1 MRTGTRHFRGIF
13 RALAACLLLM
23 SLALPAWAA
32 GQPAKPA
39 KPGRFVIRA
48 TTINKRRYL
57 PLKSVAEYYKLVYR
71 PNIKEKSAVLF
82 NAAGTAK
89 VAVFKANSRSFTLNG
104 TTASLS
110 FPVVIHQGQFML
122 EQTDFQDFLD
132 PIMRPHSIPK
142 RRIRTIMLDAG
153 HGGKDTGA
161 QAGGRN
167 EKDINLLMVRRI
179 GAILTMRGY
188 TVLYTRTDDKFVELK
203 DRSKAADK
211 HKPDLFISIHCN
223 AIAPEQADKI
233 SGIEV
238 YVANAKGVPSYGGDV
253 IGQDRPGAKF
263 QSTNAYWAYLM
274 QRSLLKATAAV
285 DRGVK
290 RKQLSVVSFTPVPA
304 MLIELGFLTHKEEFK
319 KMTTPAY
326 QDKLAVAICDGV
338 DQIEKALRPPNTKG
352 PVPLKK
358 APTKPA
364 APAAK
369 PAAPSATPPR
379 PPAAKPKG
387 K

>member
-1 MRTGTRHFRGIF
+1 MRTGRGNHHGLL
-13 RALAACLLLM
+13 RAIMACLLFMTGLG
-23 SLALPAWAA
+23 LAAAPAKPTAA
-32 GQPAKPA
+32 ATKPAAPPAKPA
-39 KPGRFVIRA
+39 ATPAKPARFVIRY

-57 PLKSVAEYYKLVYR
+57 PLKSVAEYYKLAYR
-71 PNIKEKSAVLF
+71 PNIKDKSAILL
-82 NAAGTAK
+82 NAAGAK
-89 VAVFKANSRSFTLNG
+89 VAVFKADSRNFTLNG
-104 TTASLS
+104 TAAGLS
-110 FPVVIHQGQFML
+110 FPIVVHKGQFML
-122 EQTDFQDFLD
+122 ELTDFQDFID
-132 PIMRPHSIPK
+132 PIMRPQSIPK
-142 RRIRTIMLDAG
+142 RKIRTIMLDAG

-203 DRSKAADK
+203 DRSKIADK
-211 HKPDLFISIHCN
+211 LKPDLFISIHCN
-223 AIAPEQADKI
+223 AIAPEQAEKT

-238 YVANAKGVPSYGGDV
+238 YVANAKGVPSYGGNV

-274 QRSLLKATAAV
+274 QRSLLKATAAT
-285 DRGVK
+285 DRGIR
-290 RKQLSVVSFTPVPA
+290 RKQFSVVAFTPVPA
-304 MLIELGFLTHKEEFK
+304 MLIELGYLTHKEEFK

-369 PAAPSATPPR
+369 P
-379 PPAAKPKG
+379 KG

>member
-1 MRTGTRHFRGIF
+1 MRTGRGNHHGF
-13 RALAACLLLM
+13 LRAIMACLLFMMGLG
-23 SLALPAWAA
+23 LAAA
-32 GQPAKPA
+32 PAKPA
-39 KPGRFVIRA
+39 PPPAKSARFVIRY

-71 PNIKEKSAVLF
+71 PNIKDKSVVLL
-82 NAAGTAK
+82 NATGAK
-89 VAVFKANSRSFTLNG
+89 VAVFKANSRNFTLNG
-104 TTASLS
+104 TAAGLS
-110 FPVVIHQGQFML
+110 FPIVIHKDQFML
-122 EQTDFQDFLD
+122 ELTDFQDFID
-132 PIMRPHSIPK
+132 PIMRPQSIPK
-142 RRIRTIMLDAG
+142 RKIRTIMLDAG

-203 DRSKAADK
+203 DRSKAATK

-274 QRSLLKATAAV
+274 QRSLLKATSAV

-290 RKQLSVVSFTPVPA
+290 RKQLSVVAYTPVPA

-338 DQIEKALRPPNTKG
+338 NQIEKALRPPNTKG

-369 PAAPSATPPR
+369 PATPPPK
-379 PPAAKPKG
+379 PPAPPAKPKG